1 MTIKRMQ
8 FLQQLMD
15 FVGLEGRLHLEWIS
29 SAEAQKFVDV
39 VTRFTEKIRRL
50 GPNPIQSLPK
60 AQLLL
65 KPKAVPVP
73 TAKTVRPEEKPSRPA
88 KQPARNL

>member
-1 MTIKRMQ
+1 MTIKRMR
-8 FLQQLMD
+8 FLQQLLD
-15 FVGLEGRLHLEWIS
+15 FVGLGGRLHLEWIS

-65 KPKAVPVP
+65 GPKAVPVP
-73 TAKTVRPEEKPSRPA
+73 TGPPAAPEEKPARPA